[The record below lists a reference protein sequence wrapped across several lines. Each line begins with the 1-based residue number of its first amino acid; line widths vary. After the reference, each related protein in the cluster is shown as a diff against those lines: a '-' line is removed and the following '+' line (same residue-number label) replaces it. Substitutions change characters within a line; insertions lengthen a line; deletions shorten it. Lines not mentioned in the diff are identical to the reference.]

1 MDFTEVVCALC
12 GKEGYRMGMVR
23 MTGTDGK
30 PIGGGYR
37 CPDGKCALPK
47 SQPKPQFPF
56 DDLSDQK
63 SNKDGSYATSHLRVV
78 RPSEGIKET
87 DYKRPPPTAMPGEPE
102 RMYSSIQQ
110 EFGFKQPEDGSGQRY
125 ADRRAKTPWARHTFW
140 WVLHNAVAHPLIA
153 FVPVRVFFRFHDWT
167 SRRMHG
173 LK

>member
-1 MDFTEVVCALC
+1 MDFTEVACALC
-12 GKEGYRMGMVR
+12 GKEDYRMGMVR

-30 PIGGGYR
+30 PIGGGWR

-47 SQPKPQFPF
+47 SEPRSEFPF
-56 DDLSDQK
+56 
-63 SNKDGSYATSHLRVV
+63 NKVPLRVV
-78 RPSEGIKET
+78 KDDT
-87 DYKRPPPTAMPGEPE
+87 PPAPVAHPL
-102 RMYSSIQQ
+102 QQ
-110 EFGFKQPEDGSGQRY
+110 EFGFKTPEDGSGKRY

-153 FVPVRVFFRFHDWT
+153 FIPVRFFFRFHDWT